1 MFKIL
6 LTIKNIFVHI
16 RSSLKLI
23 FLIIIS
29 AAIIIGIISVFYRP
43 TYAVSL
49 NGEILGYTT
58 NKTELQQKIN
68 QYMMQGEDGNVAF
81 IDIEDLPEYALCLR
95 KRNAETN
102 DEEILSHIKNS
113 GEKYYSYYVRDFCGN
128 QISFVCPRRIR
139 NGLKEIFTI
148 V

>member
-29 AAIIIGIISVFYRP
+29 ATIIIGIISVFYRP

-68 QYMMQGEDGNVAF
+68 QYM
-81 IDIEDLPEYALCLR
+81 I
-95 KRNAETN
+95 TN
-102 DEEILSHIKNS
+102 D
-113 GEKYYSYYVRDFCGN
+113 
-128 QISFVCPRRIR
+128 
-139 NGLKEIFTI
+139 
-148 V
+148 